1 MYQSST
7 LQLTTRLPVPLSKIV
22 ESVPSLED
30 KQCASLRERVTAHLI
45 SMNITM
51 L

>member
-1 MYQSST
+1 MHQSST
-7 LQLTTRLPVPLSKIV
+7 LQLITRVPVPLSKIV
-22 ESVPSLED
+22 DHVPSLED
-30 KQCASLRERVTAHLI
+30 KQCANLRERVTADLI